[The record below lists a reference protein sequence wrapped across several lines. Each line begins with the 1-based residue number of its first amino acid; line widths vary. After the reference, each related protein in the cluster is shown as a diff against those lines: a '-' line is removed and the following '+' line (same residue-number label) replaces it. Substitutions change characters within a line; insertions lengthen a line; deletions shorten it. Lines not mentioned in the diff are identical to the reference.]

1 MYYLSE
7 TYTQSTV
14 DKVAARNSQ
23 ELATLGPKTRA
34 KAIDFLK
41 DVYDRYRLLLLIT
54 DGGRTYAEQK
64 AIYSQGRTLPGKQ
77 VTKAQAGYSWHN
89 FKRAFDMVPI
99 DGSGAADWDSTSW
112 AKIGAL
118 ARAHGLSWGGSFG
131 DKPHMSN
138 KEGTTLA
145 ILRAKYPSWQSHQ
158 VIQINPATGTII
170 PPTEQPKDRPEPRGF
185 DPLGRFGLMPNLTRL
200 QRNVV
205 GGVALVGTGF
215 LVRGIYL
222 SLRR

>member
-14 DKVAARNSQ
+14 DKIGARNAQ
-23 ELATLGPKTRA
+23 ELATLGPKTKA
-34 KAIDFLK
+34 KALDFIK
-41 DVYDRYRLLLLIT
+41 DVYDRYRILLLIT

-64 AIYSQGRTLPGKQ
+64 AIYAQGRTLPGRK
-77 VTKAQAGYSWHN
+77 VTNAQAGYSWHN

-99 DGSGAADWDSTSW
+99 DSAGGADWDSTSW
-112 AKIGAL
+112 SKIGAL

-131 DKPHMSN
+131 DKPHISN
-138 KEGTTLA
+138 KEGATLT
-145 ILRAKYPSWQSHQ
+145 ILRAKYPSWQSNQ
-158 VIQINPATGTII
+158 LVEIDPGTGTVLL
-170 PPTEQPKDRPEPRGF
+170 PTEAPKDRPEPRGF
-185 DPLGRFGLMPNLTRL
+185 DPLGRFGILPNWTRL

-205 GGVALVGTGF
+205 GGVAIVGTG
-215 LVRGIYL
+215 LLARGIYL